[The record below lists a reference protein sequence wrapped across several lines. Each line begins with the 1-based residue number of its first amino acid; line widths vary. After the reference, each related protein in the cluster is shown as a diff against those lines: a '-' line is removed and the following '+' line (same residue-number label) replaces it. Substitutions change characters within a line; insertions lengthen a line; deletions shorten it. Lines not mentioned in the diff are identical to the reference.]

1 MKYKLRKDPINE
13 IPKAQLIFWIIVR
26 ISMLVCATYSFVT
39 GDVVMGYVSN
49 FRAHKFYYRS
59 AAAQPNNA

>member
-13 IPKAQLIFWIIVR
+13 IPKAQLVFWIIVR

-39 GDVVMGYVSN
+39 GYVSN

-59 AAAQPNNA
+59 SAAQPNNA